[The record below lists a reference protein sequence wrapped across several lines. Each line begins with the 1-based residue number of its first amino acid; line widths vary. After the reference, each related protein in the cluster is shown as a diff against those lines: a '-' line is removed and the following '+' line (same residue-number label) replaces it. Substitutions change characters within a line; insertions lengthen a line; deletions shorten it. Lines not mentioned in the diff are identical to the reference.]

1 MATLGRLHV
10 DLIANTQAFQKGLA
24 GAQKSFT
31 SVGRSMANV
40 GKSLSAGVTLPIVAA
55 GAAAFKFSNDF
66 NAEMAN
72 VASLMPGNTARVQ
85 ELGASVKQLSID
97 TGQSTGTMTEGLYNV
112 VSAFGDTADTVGVL
126 ETNARAAVAGVST
139 VTDAIKLTS
148 AVTKSYGDT
157 TAQAVQHAADLGIMA
172 VRLGQTTFPEL
183 AASIGSVTPQ
193 ARELNVSQEELFATF
208 ATLTGVTGG
217 AAEVSTQLRGALQ
230 ALLTPT
236 AATTGLFTKLGV
248 ESGAALIEQRG
259 LQGAI
264 DALTTA
270 ANATGEPLQKYIG
283 SIEGQTFALSVAGAQ
298 SDTFKAK
305 LSEMRGAAGATD
317 AAFKEQTEGVNAA
330 GFAWNQFKT
339 IASVAMIELGAAV
352 APIFTQVIEH
362 ARKLVEW
369 FTNLSPETQRVIA
382 VVGALAA
389 AIGPL
394 IVVAGTL
401 ITAVG
406 TVAGALAVLNPVTLA
421 IVAAIGVLTAAFVL
435 LDSEGRA
442 KVLGVLKKMA
452 DKFKTFTKPIAN
464 MVKAV
469 GRMTLKFIG
478 LWLEVQATV
487 LAIVA
492 AMARGI
498 WDWFVEWLA
507 PLGQWL
513 WDKVLEPFIGVLA
526 MAANKISEW
535 TGKVTGFFRMLRS
548 KVTGEE
554 VEPMAEQVQN
564 LFSGMKDTVTN
575 TVTGM
580 ARAVVG
586 AVKGM
591 GTDVVPPVQQ
601 MRLAVVGEVI
611 QMGVAVQ
618 PLMEKMKAN
627 VTVPLIDAGTQAQ
640 MSMTAMKD
648 AIAGPGGIL
657 SEFGG
662 DTGKRVQA
670 IVSNVTGKWG
680 ALRGVLERG
689 DFDVSGFTALK
700 ESGLKI
706 LGGLLS
712 KAGGIAKKLFGLF
725 KGGGGLFG
733 KIGGLFK
740 GKGGGGL
747 FGKIGGLFKGGL
759 GKIGGAVLSG
769 LGSVGSAAA
778 GVLSA
783 VAPVLSAAAPV
794 LAIAGAGFLAF
805 KGIKALTGGGASQRF
820 TEEEKRQLGESNAAI
835 AGRRGEAE
843 GLGLIRPLWT
853 AADAKDLGGVG
864 GEVGRLGLGLTPAF
878 EATNQAVSRIIDG
891 QARTESRL
899 DDMGAHSADA
909 VSVLERIAGHTERFG
924 SIEELLREV
933 AAASAAAARAA
944 AAAAEGRGGARL
956 GPMSIHAVNQGLGQV
971 QRHELRVADGV
982 I

>member
-1 MATLGRLHV
+1 M
-10 DLIANTQAFQKGLA
+10 
-24 GAQKSFT
+24 
-31 SVGRSMANV
+31 
-40 GKSLSAGVTLPIVAA
+40 
-55 GAAAFKFSNDF
+55 
-66 NAEMAN
+66 
-72 VASLMPGNTARVQ
+72 
-85 ELGASVKQLSID
+85 LGA
-97 TGQSTGTMTEGLYNV
+97 
-112 VSAFGDTADTVGVL
+112 
-126 ETNARAAVAGVST
+126 
-139 VTDAIKLTS
+139 
-148 AVTKSYGDT
+148 
-157 TAQAVQHAADLGIMA
+157 
-172 VRLGQTTFPEL
+172 
-183 AASIGSVTPQ
+183 
-193 ARELNVSQEELFATF
+193 
-208 ATLTGVTGG
+208 
-217 AAEVSTQLRGALQ
+217 
-230 ALLTPT
+230 
-236 AATTGLFTKLGV
+236 
-248 ESGAALIEQRG
+248 
-259 LQGAI
+259 
-264 DALTTA
+264 
-270 ANATGEPLQKYIG
+270 
-283 SIEGQTFALSVAGAQ
+283 
-298 SDTFKAK
+298 
-305 LSEMRGAAGATD
+305 
-317 AAFKEQTEGVNAA
+317 
-330 GFAWNQFKT
+330 
-339 IASVAMIELGAAV
+339 
-352 APIFTQVIEH
+352 
-362 ARKLVEW
+362 
-369 FTNLSPETQRVIA
+369 
-382 VVGALAA
+382 
-389 AIGPL
+389 
-394 IVVAGTL
+394 
-401 ITAVG
+401 
-406 TVAGALAVLNPVTLA
+406 
-421 IVAAIGVLTAAFVL
+421 
-435 LDSEGRA
+435 
-442 KVLGVLKKMA
+442 LKKMA
-452 DKFKTFTKPIAN
+452 DKFKAFTAPIAN

-469 GRMTLKFIG
+469 GRMTLQFIG

-487 LAIVA
+487 LAIVEA
-492 AMARGI
+492 IATGI

-526 MAANKISEW
+526 MVANKISGW
-535 TGKVTGFFRMLRS
+535 AGKVTGLFRRFRS

-564 LFSGMKDTVTN
+564 LFSGMKDTVTNTVTGMKDTVTN

-740 GKGGGGL
+740 G
-747 FGKIGGLFKGGL
+747 GL

-783 VAPVLSAAAPV
+783 VAPVLSAAVPV
-794 LAIAGAGFLAF
+794 LAIAGAGYLGF
-805 KGIKALTGGGASQRF
+805 KGIKALTGAGASQRF

-891 QARTESRL
+891 QARTDSRL
-899 DDMGAHSADA
+899 DDVSVHIAHA
-909 VSVLERIAGHTERFG
+909 VSVLERIAGHTERFTSQIRRVRERIDPGYYDGRIHGG
-924 SIEELLREV
+924 SEQPLDVIVNINVDSLDSEFGLAQRRTERV
-933 AAASAAAARAA
+933 VG
-944 AAAAEGRGGARL
+944 GRGGDY
-956 GPMSIHAVNQGLGQV
+956 GK
-971 QRHELRVADGV
+971 
-982 I
+982 